1 VERLTMALKAAI
13 VPVTPFEQNCTLLFD
28 DVSKRGVVV
37 DPGGDLEKIVEAMA
51 EIGMTAEAIWL
62 THGHLD
68 HAGAADQLKAKL
80 GVELLG
86 PHKADKP
93 ILESIAR
100 MAANYG
106 IPGLQDAHP
115 DRFLDEGESVMAA
128 GVRFDILHVPG
139 HSPGSLVYYNKEA
152 GLALVGDVIFA
163 GSIGRTDLPGGNHQQ
178 LIDGI
183 RAKVFPLGDEM
194 VFICGHGPA
203 GQLGHERQTNPFC
216 GEGAQ

>member
-1 VERLTMALKAAI
+1 MALKAAI

-28 DVSKRGVVV
+28 EASKRGVVV
-37 DPGGDLEKIVEAMA
+37 DPGGDLERILSAVK
-51 EIGMTAEAIWL
+51 EIDMTVEAIWL

-68 HAGAADQLKAKL
+68 HAGAADALKART
-80 GVELLG
+80 GVEILG

-93 ILESIAR
+93 LLDSIAKQ
-100 MAANYG
+100 AANYG
-106 IPGLQDAHP
+106 LSGLENAHP
-115 DRFLDEGESVMAA
+115 DRFLDEGDHLLCA
-128 GVRFDILHVPG
+128 GVRFEVLHVPG
-139 HSPGSLVYYNKEA
+139 HSPGSLVYHNKDM
-152 GLALVGDVIFA
+152 GLALVGDVIFQ

-203 GQLGHERQTNPFC
+203 GQLGHERKTNPFC
-216 GEGAQ
+216 GEGA